1 MRRIECLNLNREEV
15 DLLTMFRQL
24 SIEQRLMILEAA
36 EECVTRNDR
45 METLAGSGQERGR
58 TVDRGLM

>member
-1 MRRIECLNLNREEV
+1 
-15 DLLTMFRQL
+15 L